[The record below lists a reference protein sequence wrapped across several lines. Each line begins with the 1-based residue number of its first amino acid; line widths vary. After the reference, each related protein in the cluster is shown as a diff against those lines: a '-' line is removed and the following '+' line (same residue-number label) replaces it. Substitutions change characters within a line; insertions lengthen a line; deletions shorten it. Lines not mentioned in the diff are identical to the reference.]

1 MIQNVPSK
9 TPHIKL
15 SFVPLFSIQFKGGH
29 FKVNNMPK
37 LITDV
42 KSYKFIDQG
51 ASIRLFYRV
60 QKR

>member
-1 MIQNVPSK
+1 MIQNVLSE
-9 TPHIKL
+9 TRQIKL
-15 SFVPLFSIQFKGGH
+15 SFVPLFAIQFRRGH

-51 ASIRLFYRV
+51 ASIRLFWIVY
-60 QKR
+60 QK